1 MATMTTERLA
11 LLGGNPLRAQPLQQ
25 PAFPPVNEA
34 TARRLGEVY
43 LSRNW
48 SFSGPEEK
56 AFNAEFAQYHG
67 ARHGIFMANGTVT
80 LQCALGALGVGPG
93 DEVIMPALTW
103 PATAMAALYVGATP
117 VFVDIEP
124 TTLCLDPQAFE
135 AAITPR
141 TRAVIPVHL
150 YGGSADLEQIL
161 AIAGKHG
168 IAVVEDCAHAQGG
181 KWNGRGLGSW
191 GAVGSFSFQQS
202 KTMASGEGG
211 ICLTNDDE
219 LAERIYRM
227 KHIGYNL
234 GTAQGKAAAGPP
246 PGLQCHNFRATD
258 FQAVIL
264 RSQLEQLEERIAI
277 YNHNA
282 TSLESRLNALP
293 GVRVQS
299 RGRLADPQSYYAF
312 AILLEDGPIAQAPLE
327 HVMQALLA
335 EGLPV
340 GNTYGTVYQHVLFN
354 AAPKT
359 YRIADGGCP
368 VAEGLGTRQT
378 LIMLHPWLESDDAT
392 LNAIG
397 DIFEKV
403 ATQGE
408 TLAGW
413 TPPAA

>member
-1 MATMTTERLA
+1 MATATTEKLA
-11 LLGGNPLRAQPLQQ
+11 LLGGQAISPQPLQA
-25 PAFPPVNEA
+25 PAFPPVDEA
-34 TARRLGEVY
+34 TAKRLSEVY
-43 LSRNW
+43 LSRQW
-48 SFSGPEEK
+48 SFGGPEEK

-67 ARHGIFMANGTVT
+67 AKHGIFMANGTVT

-141 TRAVIPVHL
+141 TKAVIPVHI
-150 YGGSADLEQIL
+150 YGGTADLEQVL
-161 AIAGKHG
+161 AIADKHA

-227 KHIGYNL
+227 KHIGYNH
-234 GTAQGKAAAGPP
+234 GTAQGKAAVGPP
-246 PGLQCHNFRATD
+246 PGLQCHNFRGTD

-264 RSQLEQLEERIAI
+264 RSQLEQLEERIAT
-277 YNHNA
+277 YNSNA
-282 TSLESRLNALP
+282 AILEERLNALP

-312 AILLEDGPIAQAPLE
+312 AVSLVDGPIAQLPLE
-327 HVMQALLA
+327 TVQAALGA
-335 EGLPV
+335 EGF
-340 GNTYGTVYQHVLFN
+340 GTGRTYGTVYGHVLFN
-354 AAPKT
+354 ASPET
-359 YRIADGGCP
+359 YRIANGSCP
-368 VAEGLGTRQT
+368 VSEGLGTNQT
-378 LIMLHPWLESDDAT
+378 LTFLHYWLGSDQDT
-392 LNAIG
+392 ISAIG
-397 DIFEKV
+397 DAFEKV
-403 ATQGE
+403 ATQAE
-408 TLAGW
+408 TLADW
-413 TPPAA
+413 TPPAQ